1 MNCRSVGGIKTEMQK
16 RIDEEEALLEAWK
29 EVTFPVKKD
38 GTPFKAI
45 QKNIKGAKYCK
56 ETYTL
61 QPGEY
66 ELKVYIQSK
75 LSGWVK
81 DSISCYNQVE
91 RLDEKKKA
99 KTENYMPKQTC
110 LKQIYTY
117 DLEDIKEE
125 VAKRIKCLEWEI
137 TLLKEQFEKVD
148 ELYNDFSK
156 AYHGALK
163 QLADASGKDEDSAL
177 FYLIK
182 DTVTNF

>member
-1 MNCRSVGGIKTEMQK
+1 MNCRSVGGIKTEIQK
-16 RIDEEEALLEAWK
+16 RIDEEETLLKAWK

-38 GTPFKAI
+38 GTPFKAM

-61 QPGEY
+61 QPGEN

-75 LSGWVK
+75 LSGWVE

-110 LKQIYTY
+110 LKQIYAY
-117 DLEDIKEE
+117 DLEDIKEA
-125 VAKRIKCLEWEI
+125 VANRIKYLEENLV
-137 TLLKEQFEKVD
+137 TLHEQLEKVD
-148 ELYNDFSK
+148 ELYNNFSK
-156 AYHGALK
+156 AYHEALK
-163 QLADASGKDEDSAL
+163 QLEEASGRDENSTL